1 MGVVCTSG
9 VGHVTLTRGLLVAS
23 LVSRTYVFALA
34 TVPSLISSS
43 LRRRSFRS
51 IVLLLA
57 GGSSALAFLT
67 AGGLAAWAVSGGAD
81 ADGQTK

>member
-1 MGVVCTSG
+1 MYVSNGTGNTNTSPVGCISGGAYVC
-9 VGHVTLTRGLLVAS
+9 
-23 LVSRTYVFALA
+23 FALA
-34 TVPSLISSS
+34 TALSLIWSS

-81 ADGQTK
+81 ADGQAK